1 MLAAIGSV
9 VFDVVSPNIHE
20 IARKSGG
27 DYASKAVMGRRPTL
41 EWVGEADEEWEL
53 TGRLF
58 PEALGG
64 LKDMQELHDQ
74 RVAGKALPFMR
85 GDGVPLGWVVIT
97 VVSEKSSNLGSDG
110 VGRVIEVGISVKRT
124 DPPPNDQ
131 VHSTVSGLQNNGGTA
146 MRSSA
151 SDGWRDF

>member
-64 LKDMQELHDQ
+64 MDDMKKLHDQ

-85 GDGVPLGWVVIT
+85 GDGEPMGWVVIT
-97 VVSEKSSNLGSDG
+97 VVAEKSSQLGADG
-110 VGRVIEVGISVKRT
+110 VGRVVEVAISVKRT
-124 DPPPNDQ
+124 DPPQKEQ
-131 VHSTVSGLQNNGGTA
+131 VHSSVAGVTDDDPPA
-146 MRSSA
+146 PRSRTPARRSA
-151 SDGWRDF
+151 G

>member
-9 VFDVVSPNIHE
+9 VFDVVAPNLHE
-20 IARKSGG
+20 ISHKAGG
-27 DYASKAVMGRRPTL
+27 DYATKSVMGRRQPL

-64 LKDMQELHDQ
+64 LDDMRQLHDQ

-85 GDGVPLGWVVIT
+85 GDGVPLGWVVI
-97 VVSEKSSNLGSDG
+97 VAVSERSSHLDTTG
-110 VGRVIEVGISVKRT
+110 VGRVIEVGINIKRT
-124 DPPPNDQ
+124 DPPGAAGIYSAVAGVLEN
-131 VHSTVSGLQNNGGTA
+131 SGALRVV
-146 MRSSA
+146 RSLGIGA
-151 SDGWRDF
+151 